1 MEVINRISF
10 FIDYS
15 YSKQI
20 ESFFNE
26 FGITVISPEK
36 GSRTTE
42 IRYLVPI
49 TFKPTEDMTD
59 KIRIIYNKLLNFFPI
74 GGIGEAI
81 FFNYNNDDYDKA
93 PLFTVNSTGNSAS
106 ANLLDTKTPM
116 KKETFCNACGLKLKS
131 LESNLVIDTSKL
143 RKKYMI
149 NVDSM
154 FWVISEEMARLMS
167 EWNITGY
174 QLKEV
179 IHHGK
184 AENHVPAYQLI
195 INNSMPPL
203 SQKSK
208 SYHFVSE
215 PEGKCDVCG
224 IKGKVNYPYL
234 YETSDIKTCTNDL
247 YLLDEW
253 VSNGSFVY
261 RPLLISQR
269 FRQLLLKKHITRDVR
284 DLFDPNYGSKDWL
297 MTPVFVDNY

>member
-36 GSRTTE
+36 GSRTTD

-59 KIRIIYNKLLNFFPI
+59 KIRIIYNKLINFFPI
-74 GGIGEAI
+74 TGIGEAI
-81 FFNYNNDDYDKA
+81 FFNCDNDDYNKA
-93 PLFTVNSTGNSAS
+93 PFFAVNSTGNSAS

-116 KKETFCNACGLKLKS
+116 IKETFCNACGLKLKS

-167 EWNITGY
+167 EWKITGY

-184 AENHVPAYQLI
+184 AENYVPAYQLI
-195 INNSMPPL
+195 INNNMPPL

-208 SYHFVSE
+208 NYHFVSE
-215 PEGKCDVCG
+215 PEEKCDVCG

-247 YLLDEW
+247 YLLNEL
-253 VSNGSFVY
+253 VSNGSYVY

-269 FRQLLLKKHITRDVR
+269 FRKLLIEQGITRDVR
-284 DLFDPNYGSKDWL
+284 SIFDSNYGSKDWY
-297 MTPVFVDNY
+297 MTPVFLDHY